1 VGHEVKKRYA
11 KKLIAF
17 GKNLRKMRETKGL
30 TQEDVAYQAGISFTT
45 VNNLEQ
51 GHLNP
56 TLATLY
62 AIADALNISAK
73 ELFE

>member
-1 VGHEVKKRYA
+1 
-11 KKLIAF
+11 
-17 GKNLRKMRETKGL
+17 MRETKGL